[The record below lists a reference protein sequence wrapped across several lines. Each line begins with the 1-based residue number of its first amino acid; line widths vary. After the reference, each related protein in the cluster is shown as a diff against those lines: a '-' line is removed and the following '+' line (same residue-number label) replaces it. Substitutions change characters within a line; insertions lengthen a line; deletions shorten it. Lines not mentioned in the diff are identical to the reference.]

1 MTDPDFAA
9 ILYDAADPV
18 PVSYSGQYPLQV
30 AVDLQLAARVPALC
44 TTCGGTTVTHNER
57 HEWADIQCPDCPTI
71 GRLLAIGAAVMTAE
85 SSEDG
90 WVVQLPGQLATNF
103 SVPLLTQLREVQPT

>member
-1 MTDPDFAA
+1 MSAPDFAA
-9 ILYDAADPV
+9 IIAPRQTFTASD
-18 PVSYSGQYPLQV
+18 GV
-30 AVDLQLAARVPALC
+30 AGIRIREASELLAARVPALC